1 MEDAEKALTV
11 VEDEIGVEAAAILN
25 TDGGIVISHMPEEEQ
40 DVIQS
45 LLFSLGGVAVSSFVA
60 EMGGKV
66 LGLKKADSF
75 ILAVLDRGDAG
86 EVHVKLEKGVALL
99 SKLIKREKGGEGVRE
114 DLLEAAKPSSVPRL
128 TSAVRRIAMEMKVPA
143 EYVAFFVPTRKI
155 FTLEFMESKVSREM
169 AEKYGGWVMDLFMM
183 IDGEKSVKTLADML
197 GRDINEVIMAV
208 GELVKAKAVTVRR
221 IDISPMSGPPFES

>member
-1 MEDAEKALTV
+1 MEDAEKALTM

-25 TDGGIVISHMPEEEQ
+25 ADGGVVISHMPEDEQ

-66 LGLKKADSF
+66 LGLKKADGF
-75 ILAVLDRGDAG
+75 ILAVLDRGDAR
-86 EVHVKLEKGVALL
+86 EVHAKLERGVTLL
-99 SKLIKREKGGEGVRE
+99 SELIKREEGVRE
-114 DLLEAAKPSSVPRL
+114 DLLEGAKSSSVPRL
-128 TSAVRRIAMEMKVPA
+128 TSAVRRLAMEMKVPA
-143 EYVAFFVPTRKI
+143 EYVAFSVPTKRI
-155 FTLEFMESKVSREM
+155 FTLEFMESSVSREL

-183 IDGEKSVKTLADML
+183 IDGEKSVKALADIL

-208 GELVKAKAVTVRR
+208 GELVKAKAVAVRR
-221 IDISPMSGPPFES
+221 IDISPMSGAVRKLSEI